1 MIIWIASYPKSGN
14 TWVRSLLSSYYF
26 SEDGSFDFKLLKN
39 IKQFPSREFFSKRIE
54 SIEDA
59 AEKWLIIQKNLKKL
73 NKARFLKTHN
83 VYGAFKGNH
92 FTTPEVSLGA
102 VIVVRD
108 PRNVITSLMN
118 HYSLDEENALE
129 MIKSIYRNLKD
140 KNETDNYASYSF
152 ISSWANNYNSWKN
165 SNLKNKLI
173 IKYEDLETNVE
184 KTFEKI
190 IRFTNKL
197 MNNKKEIDKK
207 KLNKSVRNTN
217 FDILRKMEK
226 NKGFDEAILSSDGK
240 RKAFFNLGKENN
252 YKKLL
257 NLKTTQ
263 EIEKVFN
270 KEMKDLGYL

>member
-118 HYSLDEENALE
+118 HYSLDEENALK

>member
-118 HYSLDEENALE
+118 HYSLDEENALK

-173 IKYEDLETNVE
+173 VKYEDLETNVE